1 MCCLQDIIAVIHPYP
16 YYVGDCE
23 RFDVLHEL
31 RDPDSVWFV
40 RPQLFFNKFNCSF
53 RPRGASTSHPNST
66 HGPDDI
72 QCSLVL
78 FSIFDDLQL
87 RTKGVMEDSG
97 VRRLYEPSP
106 IPSLYVGLLSDII
119 GRAPLAQCFMAGN
132 STPTIPACFARQ
144 RQSAFPF
151 GQADTDGSSGSNVYE
166 VNIWLWQFGR
176 GRPRIGGRDVAD
188 TEQNLEARM
197 ERRQRQAW
205 ETRIRRKQAREA
217 DARGQ

>member
-1 MCCLQDIIAVIHPYP
+1 VIAVIPPYP
-16 YYVGDCE
+16 YYVGDRQ
-23 RFDVLHEL
+23 RFDVLDEL

-40 RPQLFFNKFNCSF
+40 RPQLFFNCSF
-53 RPRGASTSHPNST
+53 RPRGAASAPHHRSTR
-66 HGPDDI
+66 GPDDI
-72 QCSLVL
+72 DCSLVF

-106 IPSLYVGLLSDII
+106 IPSLYVGLLSDIL
-119 GRAPLAQCFMAGN
+119 GRAPLAPCFLDGN

-151 GQADTDGSSGSNVYE
+151 GQADTDSSQGSNVYE

-176 GRPRIGGRDVAD
+176 GRPRIGGRDVAE
-188 TEQNLEARM
+188 TEKRREARM
-197 ERRQRQAW
+197 KARQGRAW
-205 ETRIRRKQAREA
+205 ETRKRRKEAREA
-217 DARGQ
+217 DAGEK